1 MPTEDK
7 KVFIKTYGCQ
17 MNDRDSEAVAQDM
30 KNSGYA
36 LTTEEAEADVI
47 LFNTCSVRDQAERK
61 AMGKIGLM
69 KRHLKHKP
77 DLKVGVIGC
86 MAQSKGEEI
95 TEKYGHVD
103 IVVGTDQ
110 LHKIPQLLKESDEK
124 EEQIVSRGL
133 SRDIMDRLDV
143 HPEGQIS
150 AQISI
155 MRGCNEYCTYCIVP
169 FTRGQEKSR
178 PVASIIAEVK
188 ELVKRGVKEVMYLG
202 QNITAYGII
211 ETRKNRT
218 YDPKV
223 SPFAELLRETAKIP
237 EIKRIRFTSPHAR
250 YFNDDLIDTIAAE
263 PKISRM
269 IHFPLQS
276 GSSRILKLMRRRHTA
291 EDFLGWV
298 NKLKAKIPDVTFSTD
313 LIVGF
318 PGETEGDFNATRDLC
333 NEIDFDQ
340 EFIFRYSKR
349 RNTPAAQMPNQ
360 LDEDLKME
368 RNQILLAD
376 LEKRLTAKNTKL
388 MDSVQEVL
396 VEGPSKRNAERWN
409 GRSINHKIVIFDPQD
424 DIKVGDLIQVKINKT
439 TQHALYGEY
448 VKHCEA

>member
-1 MPTEDK
+1 MPTTEK

-30 KNSGYA
+30 ANSGYS
-36 LTTEEAEADVI
+36 LTKEESEADVI

-69 KRHLKHKP
+69 VRNLKQNP
-77 DLKVGVIGC
+77 NLKIGVIGC

-110 LHKIPQLLKESDEK
+110 LHKIPELLKK
-124 EEQIVSRGL
+124 AEEEETQIVSRGL
-133 SRDIMDRLDV
+133 SRDILDRLDV

-211 ETRKNRT
+211 ESRKNRA

-276 GSSRILKLMRRRHTA
+276 GSSRILKLMRRRHTSD
-291 EDFLGWV
+291 EFLSWV
-298 NKLKAKIPDVTFSTD
+298 NKLKEKVENVTFSTD

-318 PGETEGDFNATRDLC
+318 PGETEEDFNATRDLC

-368 RNQILLAD
+368 RNQILLGD
-376 LEKRLTAKNTKL
+376 LEKRLTEKNTKL
-388 MDSVQEVL
+388 MGSIQEVL

-409 GRSINHKIVIFDPQD
+409 GRSINHKIVIFDPRD
-424 DIKVGDLIQVKINKT
+424 NIKVGDLIQIKIDKT

-448 VKHCEA
+448 VGHLD